1 MILIIN
7 QNHQSELVAS
17 SLVIIPNLHMPIK
30 KYTIHQQKDKVVR
43 LLLINLTLAYLKT
56 IDSEQLYLA

>member
-30 KYTIHQQKDKVVR
+30 KYTIHQQKDKVEAPFD
-43 LLLINLTLAYLKT
+43 LLDTNISKNN
-56 IDSEQLYLA
+56 